1 MSVRSCPYGH
11 DLPALRQGRGAA
23 AGGGVVEMAS
33 RRRRVIGL
41 DLWQIFGDVAFERR
55 QHDAGLRDISKST
68 IVAARAL

>member
-1 MSVRSCPYGH
+1 
-11 DLPALRQGRGAA
+11 
-23 AGGGVVEMAS
+23 MAS